1 MIGASTLVLPVPAPA
16 ATSKRQRRF
25 GIAADAVFDGAR
37 TAPLGKRGSFFARG
51 DNAKRL
57 QAANARNFERRN
69 YALPARCD
77 DCEAWSHA
85 FSEIE

>member
-1 MIGASTLVLPVPAPA
+1 
-16 ATSKRQRRF
+16 
-25 GIAADAVFDGAR
+25 
-37 TAPLGKRGSFFARG
+37 LGKRGSFFARG